1 MLTTTVEIH
10 RDRRVRVA
18 HLGHGT
24 PIILLHGYPDNMH
37 IWSRLAPVLSNSFE
51 VIAFDW
57 PGMGQSQPWPGGAT
71 PFHMAER
78 LVSLLDDWKIDKA
91 ALVGMDMGGQP
102 ALALAAK
109 CPQRVRS
116 LAILNS
122 LVQWDEK
129 TSWEIAVLRRFG
141 WNRLALRYFPGV
153 VFRRAV
159 RTSLPAGDNLEAE
172 LYSDLWQ
179 SFRCR
184 GVRDFI
190 VRMCAG
196 YQGTL
201 PHLAQLYTTIQ
212 TPTLAL
218 WAEHDKHFPPQHG
231 RALQAQLPNAT
242 FEVIPGA
249 DHWMVLTR
257 AEEVAASLRAF
268 FSQGSP

>member
-37 IWSRLAPVLSNSFE
+37 IWSRLAPMLSNSFE

-109 CPQRVRS
+109 CPQRV
-116 LAILNS
+116 LLGHP
-122 LVQWDEK
+122 Q
-129 TSWEIAVLRRFG
+129 F
-141 WNRLALRYFPGV
+141 
-153 VFRRAV
+153 
-159 RTSLPAGDNLEAE
+159 AGAM
-172 LYSDLWQ
+172 
-179 SFRCR
+179 
-184 GVRDFI
+184 G
-190 VRMCAG
+190 
-196 YQGTL
+196 
-201 PHLAQLYTTIQ
+201 
-212 TPTLAL
+212 
-218 WAEHDKHFPPQHG
+218 
-231 RALQAQLPNAT
+231 
-242 FEVIPGA
+242 
-249 DHWMVLTR
+249 
-257 AEEVAASLRAF
+257 
-268 FSQGSP
+268 